1 MKDRVVLITG
11 AGKGIGKSA
20 AQLFAQDGAR
30 VVLAA
35 RSASEIE
42 NVAEEIKGVGGEAL
56 AVVADISRPGEV
68 ALLIEETLREYGQ
81 LDTLINNAAIAGLE
95 GRTQVDLVDMTL
107 EDWDAVFD
115 VNVRGTMVMC
125 RAAIPHLVKVGE
137 GASII
142 NVSSAIAR
150 SGMAQRTHYAAS
162 KAALLGFTRAL
173 AHELGPAGVRVNCI
187 LPGVTA
193 TELVTK
199 LTERLAR
206 AEGVQQDEVAA
217 RFAAGS
223 PMKRMASSQEVAQL
237 MVFLASSA
245 ASAMTGQC
253 LDPNVG
259 AAMP

>member
-1 MKDRVVLITG
+1 MNDRVVLITG

-20 AQLFAQDGAR
+20 AHLFAREGAR

-35 RSASEIE
+35 RSGSEIE
-42 NVAEEIKGVGGEAL
+42 SVAEEIKAAGGEAL
-56 AVVADISRPGEV
+56 AVVTDISRAGDV
-68 ALLIEETLREYGQ
+68 TSLIDETVDAFGQ
-81 LDTLINNAAIAGLE
+81 LDTLINNAAIAGRE
-95 GRTQVDLVDMTL
+95 GRTQVDLVDMAL

-115 VNVRGTMVMC
+115 VNVRGTMMMC
-125 RAAIPHLVKVGE
+125 QAGIPHLTKVGE

-150 SGMAQRTHYAAS
+150 SGMAGRSHYAAS

-173 AHELGPAGVRVNCI
+173 AHELGPAGVRVNCL

-199 LTERLAR
+199 LTQRLAQ
-206 AEGVQQDEVAA
+206 AEGVQQGEIAA

-223 PMKRMASSQEVAQL
+223 PMKRMATSQEVAQL
-237 MVFLASSA
+237 MVFLASPA

-259 AAMP
+259 SVMP